1 MKKPQNE
8 GAESEFTRIPS
19 LLERMKA
26 TWKKIN
32 SSESKNAKLDKSDL
46 KMIRE
51 AFIVAARYENLND
64 SYHRACRL
72 FYNKDDD
79 KKFNRGKALREA
91 VKIMGIVEDTAQNGK
106 RPRFHPIRQR
116 EIYEYYTW
124 PDWFLHEDEN
134 GCYFDEDG
142 NNFGEKRAYKIQR
155 IQEMVNK
162 FGFASPRAAEEYL
175 RNTLGLK
182 NVPSL
187 KDDSKRP
194 K

>member
-8 GAESEFTRIPS
+8 EAESEFTRMPP

-32 SSESKNAKLDKSDL
+32 SSESKIAKLDKSDL

-51 AFIVAARYENLND
+51 AFIIAARYENLND
-64 SYHRACRL
+64 RWDRACQL
-72 FYNKDDD
+72 FYNKDDE
-79 KKFNRGKALREA
+79 KKFNRDKALREA
-91 VKIMGIVEDTAQNGK
+91 VGIMGIVENAMKKGK
-106 RPRFHPIRQR
+106 KTRFHPVKQR

-134 GCYFDEDG
+134 GCYYDENG

-155 IQEMVNK
+155 IQKMVNK
-162 FGFASPRAAEEYL
+162 FGFASSRAVEEYL

-182 NVPSL
+182 NIPSF
-187 KDDSKRP
+187 KDHRKNP